1 VARHRGHYGFVA
13 QLREWLPAAVGGVS
27 WVYLDNPHVSAYVP
41 VYAGTTDVSPAYRT
55 YHPERFDEGSAR
67 WAIDVVDNLAN
78 LRFQDAIQDVRAAR
92 DPFEDRLFAAQ
103 PDVDREAARL
113 SRTSDSAA
121 REYVTRL
128 TRQAMDDVMAL
139 FGELRATLF
148 VKYTNN
154 RQ

>member
-1 VARHRGHYGFVA
+1 
-13 QLREWLPAAVGGVS
+13 
-27 WVYLDNPHVSAYVP
+27 
-41 VYAGTTDVSPAYRT
+41 VSPAFRT
-55 YHPERFDEGSAR
+55 YHPDRFDEQSAR

-78 LRFQDAIQDVRAAR
+78 LRFQDAILDVRAAR

-113 SRTSDSAA
+113 SGTSDRAA
-121 REYVTRL
+121 REYVTRV
-128 TRQAMDDVMAL
+128 TRRAMDDMMAL
-139 FGELRATLF
+139 FEGLRDTLL